1 MEKTLSLLL
10 DMHEIN
16 FEKNWRYRTLS
27 KLETL
32 FHVTNVT
39 TVLNVTVATDR
50 VSRFMYVYICIYIY
64 VYKYTWI
71 YIVIYVYVR
80 I

>member
-1 MEKTLSLLL
+1 LLSILL

-39 TVLNVTVATDR
+39 TALNVTVATDR
-50 VSRFMYVYICIYIY
+50 VSRSPPCTILRFHSW
-64 VYKYTWI
+64 K
-71 YIVIYVYVR
+71 
-80 I
+80 